1 MLKYKLICYNCIG
14 LYFMLTCILI
24 YILFV
29 YFIAKI
35 GLTIVILI
43 LLFLRY
49 IVGLLEIYI
58 VLYLDLILLWFYSIA
73 Y

>member
-1 MLKYKLICYNCIG
+1 MFTYVLS
-14 LYFMLTCILI
+14 

-29 YFIAKI
+29 YFIDKI
-35 GLTIVILI
+35 GLTSVILI

-58 VLYLDLILLWFYSIA
+58 VLYLDLILL
-73 Y
+73 

>member
-1 MLKYKLICYNCIG
+1 MFTYVLS
-14 LYFMLTCILI
+14 

-29 YFIAKI
+29 YFIDKI
-35 GLTIVILI
+35 GLTSVILI

-58 VLYLDLILLWFYSIA
+58 VLYLDLILLWVYSEGLLV
-73 Y
+73 YDLCRNSF